1 MLRSLLFTALCFLDN
16 FHQELPGLSVNN
28 PETSQPAR
36 LVENISVFKAGD
48 SGYACYRIPALVKA
62 PDGTLLAFAEARR
75 QGCNDF
81 GDIDIVLK
89 SSRDNGL
96 NWTPQPLAADNGP
109 MQVGNPAP
117 VFDLTDPRYPNGRL
131 FLFYNT
137 GVASEQEVRNGKAIR
152 EVWYKTSLD
161 AGLTWSEPVNITA
174 QVNRPNKP
182 AMNPAYAFA
191 EDWRSYANTPGHAL
205 QLSRGRFR
213 GRLFVAAN
221 HSAGPPQPQFRDYRA
236 HGFFSDDHGQ
246 TWHLTP
252 DVNYA
257 GSNESTAAE
266 LPDGTVLMNS
276 RNQSSDVKRRIMA
289 RLNKRGTRWKSVAFA
304 DDLPDPVCE
313 GAMISF
319 QQPNGKRVLLFSNP
333 NSESKREKL
342 TVRASADNGKS
353 WTLVREIY
361 AGSSAYSDL
370 VIQQDGQI
378 GVLFERD
385 NYSVI
390 AYTAFQLP

>member
-1 MLRSLLFTALCFLDN
+1 MLRLLLFATLCLVDN
-16 FHQELPGLSVNN
+16 FDKGLPKSLDDN
-28 PETSQPAR
+28 PTVSHSNR
-36 LVENISVFKAGD
+36 LLEGVTVFKAGD
-48 SGYACYRIPALVKA
+48 ADYACYRIPAVVKA
-62 PDGTLLAFAEARR
+62 PDGTLLAFAEGRW
-75 QGCNDF
+75 QGCGDF
-81 GDIDIVLK
+81 GDVDIVLK
-89 SSRDNGL
+89 FSRDNGQT
-96 NWTPQPLAADNGP
+96 WTRHQLVADNGP
-109 MQVGNPAP
+109 MQAGNPAP

-161 AGLTWSEPVNITA
+161 AGLTWSDPVNITA

-191 EDWRSYANTPGHAL
+191 KDWRSYANTPGHAL
-205 QLSRGRFR
+205 QLSRGRYR

-221 HSAGPPQPQFRDYRA
+221 HSAGPPLPQFRDYRA
-236 HGFFSDDHGQ
+236 HAFFSDDHGQ

-252 DVNYA
+252 DVNYP

-266 LPDGTVLMNS
+266 LSDGTVLMNS
-276 RNQSSDVKRRIMA
+276 RNQSGDVKRRLLA
-289 RLNKRGTRWKSVAFA
+289 RLNKRGTRWKSMAFA
-304 DDLPDPVCE
+304 DDLPDPICE

-319 QQPNGKRVLLFSNP
+319 RKSDGKQVLLFSNP
-333 NSESKREKL
+333 NSETKREKL
-342 TVRASADNGKS
+342 TVRASVDNGKN
-353 WTLVREIY
+353 WTIVREIY

-370 VIQQDGQI
+370 VIQRNGQI